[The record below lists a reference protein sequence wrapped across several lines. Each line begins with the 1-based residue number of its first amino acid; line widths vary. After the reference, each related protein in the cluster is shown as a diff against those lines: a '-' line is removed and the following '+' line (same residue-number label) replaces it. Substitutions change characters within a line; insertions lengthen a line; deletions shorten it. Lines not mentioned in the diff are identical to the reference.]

1 MTREHLIE
9 DIDNV
14 MELSRSR
21 ATAADAERLRLA
33 FAGLARHVDAE
44 GDVPERVRACLSESL
59 RVLDRAG
66 ATVDEDTWDY
76 ARTCLEAAREYAA
89 TGVSAQGR

>member
-9 DIDNV
+9 DIENV
-14 MELSRSR
+14 IELAQNRSTEED
-21 ATAADAERLRLA
+21 ATRLRRA

-44 GDVPERVRACLSESL
+44 GGAPERVRSCLAESL

-76 ARTCLEAAREYAA
+76 ARACLDAALEYARA
-89 TGVSAQGR
+89 EVPSA

>member
-14 MELSRSR
+14 IELARTR
-21 ATAADAERLRLA
+21 ATQEDAERLRRA
-33 FAGLARHVDAE
+33 FAGLARHVEAE
-44 GDVPERVRACLSESL
+44 GDVPERVRACLAESL

-66 ATVDEDTWDY
+66 PSVDEDTWDY